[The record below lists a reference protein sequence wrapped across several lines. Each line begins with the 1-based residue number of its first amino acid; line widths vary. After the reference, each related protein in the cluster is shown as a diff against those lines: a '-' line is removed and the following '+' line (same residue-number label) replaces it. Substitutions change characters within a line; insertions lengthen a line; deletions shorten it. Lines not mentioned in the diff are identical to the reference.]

1 MHIPA
6 FTLASYLPLSLLPP
20 PSLFFLCPLI
30 YSEAAVEAD
39 LAYMV
44 QPSRIYIADNINVF
58 GRGIFLIYI
67 FYLTISSPAQTS
79 AIPFLISSP
88 GSLVMEHPGSSPSPI
103 QGKTLLYGTVHGAIG
118 MSAIALY

>member
-1 MHIPA
+1 M
-6 FTLASYLPLSLLPP
+6 
-20 PSLFFLCPLI
+20 
-30 YSEAAVEAD
+30 EAD

-103 QGKTLLYGTVHGAIG
+103 QGKPLLYGTVHGAIG